1 MIKILKDGTKDKKYF
16 GKCGKCATEF
26 EYEHSDVKYE
36 KNSYSNSEMK
46 IIHCPVC
53 GEQIFVSLMTKEEY
67 DEANRNPRYGYGL
80 SSSCCC

>member
-36 KNSYSNSEMK
+36 KNAVSNSEVK
-46 IIHCPVC
+46 IIHCPIC
-53 GEQIFVSLMTKEEY
+53 GEQIFVSLLTKEEF
-67 DEANRNPRYGYGL
+67 DEVNRTSRYGL
-80 SSSCCC
+80 SSYCCC

>member
-36 KNSYSNSEMK
+36 KSPVSTAETR
-46 IIHCPVC
+46 ILTCPVC
-53 GEQIFVSLMTKEEY
+53 GETIFVNLLTKEEV
-67 DEANRNPRYGYGL
+67 DELGKNSRYGY
-80 SSSCCC
+80 SNCCIC